1 MVCTPDLYY
10 QEFKVQGAELK
21 AWKHKFLKRLDMFHE
36 LQHDEKERTTPMKGL
51 YKMNEEPAA
60 RTRAKLE
67 KTKGRH
73 RAKIEI
79 LNEMLN
85 WIELGKIL
93 KIYNNIV
100 VLV

>member
-1 MVCTPDLYY
+1 MD
-10 QEFKVQGAELK
+10 Q
-21 AWKHKFLKRLDMFHE
+21 
-36 LQHDEKERTTPMKGL
+36 
-51 YKMNEEPAA
+51 EPAA

-79 LNEMLN
+79 LTEILN
-85 WIELGKIL
+85 WIELGKSHV
-93 KIYNNIV
+93 NIV